1 MSFEVRTKTT
11 GFGSPAESYV
21 DKRLDLNDLII
32 TDPYTT
38 FFFKYEGEDKFGIK
52 SGDILVV
59 DRSQD
64 PEIGDLIVNK
74 TTTKLQISKYS
85 NQEEIWGT
93 IIWTL
98 SQIKK

>member
-1 MSFEVRTKTT
+1 MALMCSPFLAGAAASF
-11 GFGSPAESYV
+11 A
-21 DKRLDLNDLII
+21 
-32 TDPYTT
+32 

-64 PEIGDLIVNK
+64 PELDDLIINK

-93 IIWTL
+93 ITWTL